1 MELAKPFLA
10 VGLSVIDGEDGGGFG
25 SLTKQIIC

>member
-10 VGLSVIDGEDGGGFG
+10 AGLSVIDGEDGVVLAH
-25 SLTKQIIC
+25 SQSK

>member
-10 VGLSVIDGEDGGGFG
+10 VGLSVIDGEDGVVLAL
-25 SLTKQIIC
+25 SQSK

>member
-10 VGLSVIDGEDGGGFG
+10 VGLSVIDGEDGVVVLAH
-25 SLTKQIIC
+25 SQSK